1 MQLSTREFTKRAA
14 IAVTLLFLPLIIW
27 NLFNVILIATGAML
41 VAALLLLGSEP
52 FVRWMRLPSTVALLL
67 SGTIITGIAGGTGY
81 LFGSE
86 LTANLRQ
93 VVEQAELGLEEL
105 QQALHGSELG
115 QLFLAHIGNG
125 STSIVSLLTPV
136 LNVSVDLLGAAV
148 VIVFLGVY
156 IAAQPSL
163 YRNGIALLF
172 PRPSRDKAL
181 ETIDDVAKALRLW
194 LLGQLI
200 DMVIVGLLSALAA
213 WLIGLPSPLG
223 LGVIAGVTDFIPYF
237 GPILGAIP
245 ATLVAATISSKAVLW
260 TVVAYVVI
268 QQAESHLVM
277 PLVQRQMVFV
287 PPGAMLL
294 GIVAAGLLFG
304 AGGLVFAAPLV
315 VIGFVAVKK
324 LYVREQLGEPTA
336 IPGEQDTAEPTS
348 R

>member
-1 MQLSTREFTKRAA
+1 VGLKQVAAMQLSTREFTKRAA

-136 LNVSVDLLGAAV
+136 LNVSVDLLGARDAAR
-148 VIVFLGVY
+148 FRRARPLSRAAR
-156 IAAQPSL
+156 IAAACDKRSIG
-163 YRNGIALLF
+163 RKHEIATAVLF
-172 PRPSRDKAL
+172 DPEGDRARFL
-181 ETIDDVAKALRLW
+181 
-194 LLGQLI
+194 
-200 DMVIVGLLSALAA
+200 
-213 WLIGLPSPLG
+213 
-223 LGVIAGVTDFIPYF
+223 IAGT
-237 GPILGAIP
+237 
-245 ATLVAATISSKAVLW
+245 
-260 TVVAYVVI
+260 
-268 QQAESHLVM
+268 
-277 PLVQRQMVFV
+277 
-287 PPGAMLL
+287 
-294 GIVAAGLLFG
+294 
-304 AGGLVFAAPLV
+304 
-315 VIGFVAVKK
+315 
-324 LYVREQLGEPTA
+324 
-336 IPGEQDTAEPTS
+336 
-348 R
+348 